1 VRRLLAL
8 ISALLFLEMLFL
20 AGLSPL
26 VPELKRELG
35 LTTSEAGVLLA
46 MYALGALVGAVG
58 AILLTARRGPRSA
71 ALISLTAFAAA
82 SLAFGLAAT
91 YPGLLAARFAQ
102 GVAGAV
108 LWTAGVAWVLEVAP
122 VDRRGEMLGFGF
134 GVAEAGA
141 IAGPVIGG
149 IAAGVGRAATFVGIA
164 VICVL
169 LALTTMRFPAP
180 ARAGAEP
187 LGVRRMLTSSRVRL
201 AVAITLLPAIMLAA
215 VSVLAPLQQ
224 NALGA
229 GAGEIAA
236 TFGVAALAGILCRP
250 LFGRWSDRQGPL
262 RPIRIGLLANVPL
275 VLALP
280 WLESRW
286 AVALV
291 ICGVLVLIGVL
302 WAPLM
307 LMLSDACVAVGV
319 SQLMAVAVMNFAWP
333 PGNILG
339 AAGGAAVAQATS
351 QEFAYAIMGCAFLV
365 GFLLLGRNREPA
377 PDRAYV
383 PTAHRRVS

>member
-26 VPELKRELG
+26 LPELKQEFG
-35 LTTSEAGVLLA
+35 LTTSEAGALLA
-46 MYALGALVGAVG
+46 MYAVGAIIGAIG
-58 AILLTARRGPRSA
+58 AILLTARRGPKSA
-71 ALISLTAFAAA
+71 ALISLSAFAAA
-82 SLAFGLAAT
+82 SLAFGVAGT
-91 YPGLLAARFAQ
+91 YPGLLAARLVQ

-108 LWTAGVAWVLEVAP
+108 LWTAGTVWVLEVAP

-149 IAAGVGRAATFVGIA
+149 VAAGVGRAETFAGIA

-169 LALTTMRFPAP
+169 LALATMRFPAP
-180 ARAGAEP
+180 AHAGAEP
-187 LGVRRMLTSSRVRL
+187 LRVRRMLASSRVRL

-236 TFGVAALAGILCRP
+236 TFGVAALAGILARL

-286 AVALV
+286 AVALT

-351 QEFAYAIMGCAFLV
+351 RQVAYAIMAAALLV
-365 GFLLLGRNREPA
+365 GFLLLGRSPEPT
-377 PDRAYV
+377 PDRAHV
-383 PTAHRRVS
+383 PTSH